1 MNRETRRLIQKTMDT
16 QRELTQS
23 GLSRRNLLKLGVLS
37 AGTGM
42 LLPIKGLSLRP
53 AMAGWNLLFHDATP
67 FQADPA
73 RSAEWN
79 RGAYLVQG
87 LGHCGACHT
96 PRGVGFQEKTMT
108 GEGRKGEYFLAGETV
123 EGWRALSLRNLWT
136 PEETAELLKPL
147 GWSF

>member
-53 AMAGWNLLFHDATP
+53 AMAAGLPTCPVPGVDIISPRTTP
-67 FQADPA
+67 FKDASNFEAISLLKFFPTG
-73 RSAEWN
+73 S
-79 RGAYLVQG
+79 L
-87 LGHCGACHT
+87 
-96 PRGVGFQEKTMT
+96 PSSFQT
-108 GEGRKGEYFLAGETV
+108 
-123 EGWRALSLRNLWT
+123 LSLKSL
-136 PEETAELLKPL
+136 
-147 GWSF
+147 

>member
-53 AMAGWNLLFHDATP
+53 AMAAGLPTCPVPGVDIISPYTTP
-67 FQADPA
+67 FKMPFMRLALTLSRI
-73 RSAEWN
+73 RSAVTSRSNWAKDRRMLRVRRPIEVVVLKLCVTDTKVTLL
-79 RGAYLVQG
+79 RSK
-87 LGHCGACHT
+87 T
-96 PRGVGFQEKTMT
+96 STSFEKSIS
-108 GEGRKGEYFLAGETV
+108 ER
-123 EGWRALSLRNLWT
+123 LR
-136 PEETAELLKPL
+136 
-147 GWSF
+147 